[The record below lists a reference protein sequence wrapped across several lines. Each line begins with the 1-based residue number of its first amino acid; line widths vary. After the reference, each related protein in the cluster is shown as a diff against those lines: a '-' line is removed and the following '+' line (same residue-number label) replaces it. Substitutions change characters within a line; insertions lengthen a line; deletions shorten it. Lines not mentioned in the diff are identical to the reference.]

1 MGRGHLLGLDAG
13 GLPVAGGVL
22 DLYSRRVLGWAAG
35 DRLHKETALT
45 ALTALRRALLVRQP
59 PSGLMQHSD
68 RDSQ

>member
-45 ALTALRRALLVRQP
+45 ALRRALLVRQP